1 MPLLKAKQ
9 IVGLLR
15 GEILSGRRAPGEKLP
30 TYDALQE
37 HFEVTRPTIARVVH
51 ALRKEGLVEGG
62 RKSRAT
68 MVAAT
73 FPHHRRYLWVTSEQP
88 GSIEWTCFM
97 STMLE
102 LIERR
107 RTGLD
112 GEVVPLV
119 GVDGRANNPAYQQL
133 CEAVEHGSA
142 AGLFLMSSSTVHL
155 LPALQ
160 APGIPRAAIWAPLP
174 HAGLVRLDVESL
186 VDRAAARLA
195 QHGRRAA
202 VISPHGRILA
212 LAENSFAR
220 HGFEGKR
227 LWTLQVSVG
236 CEQMTELLFQRGDRP
251 DAVFLTDD
259 NLVDPFLAGL
269 RRAKLRAGEDVYV
282 LAHCNWPRPLGL
294 ADGVEH
300 IGFDVREVL
309 GLAKDCIADQRSG
322 CSAPNRVVR
331 PRFGDELVHPTDRGN
346 EEVLLAPSEA

>member
-1 MPLLKAKQ
+1 MLKAKQ
-9 IVGLLR
+9 IVSLLR
-15 GEILSGRRAPGEKLP
+15 GEILSGQRAPGEKLP

-62 RKSRAT
+62 RKCRAT

-73 FPHHRRYLWVTSEQP
+73 FPHHRRYLWVTSEMP

-97 STMLE
+97 ATMLE

-107 RTGLD
+107 RTGID

-133 CEAVEHGSA
+133 REAIEHGSV
-142 AGLFLMSSSTVHL
+142 AGLFLMSSATVQL

-186 VDRAAARLA
+186 VDRAAERLA
-195 QHGRRAA
+195 RHGRRGA
-202 VISPHGRILA
+202 VISPHGPILA
-212 LAENSFAR
+212 LAEKSFAR

-227 LWTLQVSVG
+227 LWTLQVSIG
-236 CEQMTELLFQRGDRP
+236 CEQMTELLFQRPDRP

-269 RRAKLRAGEDVYV
+269 RRANLRAGEDVYV

-309 GLAKDCIADQRSG
+309 GMAKECITDQRRG
-322 CSAPNRVVR
+322 GAAPNRVVT
-331 PRFGDELVHPTDRGN
+331 PRFVDELVYLMERGN
-346 EEVLLAPSEA
+346 DEVFLGPGET